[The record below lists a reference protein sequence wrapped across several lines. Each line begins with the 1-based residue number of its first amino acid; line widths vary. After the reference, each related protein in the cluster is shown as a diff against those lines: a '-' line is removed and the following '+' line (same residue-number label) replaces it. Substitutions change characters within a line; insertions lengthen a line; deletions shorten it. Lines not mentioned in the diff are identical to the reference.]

1 MEFEDFLLMSK
12 IVWHYSQSKYSMLV
26 TEDLFG
32 PQTSYNNYASSLQH
46 MYLLYKDFQLFKCF
60 PSNAA
65 VENLHISQ
73 MGNVSNSNSN
83 FLRPN
88 WDKFTYKI
96 HTILG
101 SLLVAHFMCEAKI
114 IINFKNDINKKKGQ
128 RPE

>member
-73 MGNVSNSNSN
+73 MGKG
-83 FLRPN
+83 FKY
-88 WDKFTYKI
+88 KFKFFETKLGQI
-96 HTILG
+96 HIQNPY
-101 SLLVAHFMCEAKI
+101 HFR
-114 IINFKNDINKKKGQ
+114 F
-128 RPE
+128 PFSSTFHV